1 MGQYPIASHL
11 EISFREH
18 QRVQQGQPV
27 SQSSLLSRSSQ
38 SSRSSR
44 SSQSSQSSQSVGE
57 SGDDQGATQ
66 VNDKPLFSSNQTEA
80 RRLSIE
86 HTVAL
91 LYFLHG
97 VFNSYQ
103 NTVYQD
109 ILLTN
114 QFDSSRVEH
123 SFSKHIKTTFRK
135 VTGPLP

>member
-11 EISFREH
+11 EISLREH

-27 SQSSLLSRSSQ
+27 KSC
-38 SSRSSR
+38 
-44 SSQSSQSSQSVGE
+44 QSSQSVGE

-103 NTVYQD
+103 NTVYKD